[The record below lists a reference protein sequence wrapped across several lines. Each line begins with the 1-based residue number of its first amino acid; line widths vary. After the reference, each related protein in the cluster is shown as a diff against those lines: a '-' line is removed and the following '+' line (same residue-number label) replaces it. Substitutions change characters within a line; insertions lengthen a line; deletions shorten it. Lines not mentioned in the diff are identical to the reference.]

1 MIIIPNRRVLI
12 NQSYEPF
19 SKGICDIPLIALI
32 DNHEIHGEFALID
45 SENADS
51 GSIEVR
57 IRWIKPYKKRSRPI
71 QDIGIKKSEID
82 ETPLI
87 PPRSNVSIKSSKN
100 SKLLIESHLAK
111 TEFETEAISL
121 AKEES
126 LALELDNTSI
136 TSVKSK
142 EPEYDDPIDNEI
154 PEALEKSEVSKK
166 SEISQKIEDLNAVET
181 ETQESFISE
190 NATILDDEKL
200 KNDEE
205 IEEDVI
211 SESIEAENPISDKEN
226 DEEVPEPAVSE
237 TAQSVAES
245 EQSKISMRFTEAKSG
260 ESDYESA
267 PPSARHSDEIPDISI
282 NIKELIGK
290 VENNKNVFIEF
301 EFCGNLYE
309 IIDSFPFPSDSSIQ
323 LDFQNKFQFKVC
335 LKLFGQRLI

>member
-1 MIIIPNRRVLI
+1 ML

-19 SKGICDIPLIALI
+19 SKGICDIPLISLV

-154 PEALEKSEVSKK
+154 PEALEKSEVSLMSEVSKK
-166 SEISQKIEDLNAVET
+166 SEISQKIEDLNALET
-181 ETQESFISE
+181 ETQESFKSE

-211 SESIEAENPISDKEN
+211 SESIEAENPISDNEN
-226 DEEVPEPAVSE
+226 DVEVPEPAVSE

-267 PPSARHSDEIPDISI
+267 PPSARQSDEIPDISI

-323 LDFQNKFQFKVC
+323 LDFQNKIQFKVC